1 MTDHLAITGTDGAC
15 QCCGTREGVRHTD
28 ADLGFVC
35 TECFTQLVQVEIGL
49 RQLTA
54 CEPWEEDEA

>member
-1 MTDHLAITGTDGAC
+1 MTDHLTIAGTDGAC

-35 TECFTQLVQVEIGL
+35 TDCFTCLIQVEIGL
-49 RQLTA
+49 RQLAVLQTG
-54 CEPWEEDEA
+54 EDEP